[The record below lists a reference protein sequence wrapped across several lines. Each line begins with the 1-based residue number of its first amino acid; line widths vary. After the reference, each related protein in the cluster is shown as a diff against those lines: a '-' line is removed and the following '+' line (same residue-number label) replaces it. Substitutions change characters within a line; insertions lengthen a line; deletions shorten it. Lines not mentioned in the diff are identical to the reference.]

1 MKYFRYSM
9 TNNRDRVVGII
20 KAKDRVES
28 ENILHNHYDDWENWL
43 ISIKEIDFNSEIIE
57 IYYGG

>member
-9 TNNRDRVVGII
+9 TSNRDRVVGII
-20 KAKDRVES
+20 KAKDRVEA

-43 ISIKEIDFNSEIIE
+43 ITIKEIDFNSEIIE